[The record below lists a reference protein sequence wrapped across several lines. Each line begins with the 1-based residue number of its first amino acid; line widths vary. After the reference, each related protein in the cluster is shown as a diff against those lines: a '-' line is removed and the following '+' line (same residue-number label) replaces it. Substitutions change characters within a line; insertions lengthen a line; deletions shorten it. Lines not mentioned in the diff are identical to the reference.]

1 MKQARYLPLRK
12 MAVIGWAST
21 NFSQMA
27 KRYFDSE
34 TYNKLGQP
42 DLGSKMYFIK
52 NGKKVWGKVVSVHF
66 TGEKSKHKGKIELGI
81 APFKPC
87 R

>member
-1 MKQARYLPLRK
+1 
-12 MAVIGWAST
+12 MAVIGWASVSF
-21 NFSQMA
+21 NNMA

-34 TYNKLGQP
+34 AYNKLGQP
-42 DLGSKMYFIK
+42 DLGAKMYFMQ
-52 NGKKVWGKVVSVHF
+52 NRKKIWGQVVSVRF

-81 APFKPC
+81 APFKPY

>member
-1 MKQARYLPLRK
+1 
-12 MAVIGWAST
+12 
-21 NFSQMA
+21 MA

-34 TYNKLGQP
+34 TYQKLGQP
-42 DLGSKMYFIK
+42 DLGSKMYFMRS
-52 NGKKVWGKVVSVHF
+52 GKKVWGSVVSVRF

-87 R
+87 LQRTNVWAVALHDL

>member
-1 MKQARYLPLRK
+1 MAR
-12 MAVIGWAST
+12 
-21 NFSQMA
+21 A

-42 DLGSKMYFIK
+42 DLGAKMYFIR
-52 NGKKVWGKVVSVHF
+52 NGKKVWGTVSLVHF

-81 APFKPC
+81 SPFKSE
-87 R
+87 

>member
-1 MKQARYLPLRK
+1 
-12 MAVIGWAST
+12 MA
-21 NFSQMA
+21 MA

-42 DLGSKMYFIK
+42 DLGAKMYFIR
-52 NGKKVWGKVVSVHF
+52 NGKKVWGTVSLVHF

-81 APFKPC
+81 SPFKSEQNETEIFIY
-87 R
+87 

>member
-1 MKQARYLPLRK
+1 
-12 MAVIGWAST
+12 
-21 NFSQMA
+21 MA

-34 TYNKLGQP
+34 TYQKLGQP
-42 DLGSKMYFIK
+42 DLGSKMYFMRS
-52 NGKKVWGKVVSVHF
+52 GKKVWGSVVSVRF
-66 TGEKSKHKGKIELGI
+66 TGEKSKHKGEIELGI

>member
-1 MKQARYLPLRK
+1 V
-12 MAVIGWAST
+12 AVIGWAST
-21 NFSQMA
+21 NFNQMA

-42 DLGSKMYFIK
+42 DLGSKMYIIQ

>member
-1 MKQARYLPLRK
+1 M
-12 MAVIGWAST
+12 G
-21 NFSQMA
+21 MA

-42 DLGSKMYFIK
+42 DLGAKMFFIR
-52 NGKKVWGKVVSVHF
+52 NSKKVWGKVVSLRF

-81 APFKPC
+81 SPFKSE
-87 R
+87 

>member
-1 MKQARYLPLRK
+1 
-12 MAVIGWAST
+12 MAVICLAST
-21 NFSQMA
+21 NFNKMA

-42 DLGSKMYFIK
+42 DLGSKMYFIR
-52 NGKKVWGKVVSVHF
+52 NGKKVWGVVVSVHF

-87 R
+87 S